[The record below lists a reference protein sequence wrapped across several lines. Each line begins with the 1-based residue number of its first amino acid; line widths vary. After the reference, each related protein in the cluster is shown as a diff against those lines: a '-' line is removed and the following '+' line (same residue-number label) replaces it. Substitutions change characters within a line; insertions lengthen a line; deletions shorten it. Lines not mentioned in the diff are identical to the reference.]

1 MSIENLLNL
10 SKKELVAKLLQS
22 EPQIRKILANSR
34 HVEEARFMIFDYL
47 NRLERDLYNMKSDTY
62 FVNLN
67 IIEKR
72 NAKECIRVLSNTLRT
87 ENEYLT
93 KVSPLECLCD
103 LAREMEGALEK
114 VTESFLCE
122 YIALFRGITGKTGKH
137 SRNHDLFKTAD
148 GREAAKLRSIQ
159 LDDLATLIKRNFKR
173 YRTGLDRGLI
183 KQRNGLK
190 DDILKYFKAGDTDW
204 ADYMWHMKHLIR
216 DHKTLRSL
224 VSLDQDEIEGLEIA
238 EQNHIPFQIT
248 PYYLA
253 LFNKSGRNDQD
264 RQIRAQV
271 LPSVNYCRSVIE
283 NRQKDIDMDFMGEKS
298 TSPIDGVTRRYPE
311 ILILKP
317 FNSCPQI
324 CVYCQRN
331 WEIKGIDEEVQ
342 LSRKKIIAALNWIRG
357 NENITEVLVTGGDP
371 LTLDN
376 MYLDW
381 LLGEIAGIDHVE
393 RIRIGTRVP
402 VTLPFRINPG
412 FLAVLAK
419 YHEWGKREIAI
430 VTHFEHATEMTPEA
444 LEGIKS
450 IKKMGIN
457 IYNQQVF
464 TYYNS
469 RRFETALLRR
479 TLKLSGV
486 DPYYAFSTKGKE
498 ETSDFRVPIARIEQE
513 RREEARLQPGLV
525 RTDEPVFNVPKLGKS
540 HLRAW
545 QDHEVI
551 MILPDGRRIYRFY
564 SWEVRLVTSLD
575 YLYTDT
581 SIYDYLKRLAADG
594 ENTNDYRSIWYYF

>member
-1 MSIENLLNL
+1 MAIDSILTL
-10 SKKELVAKLLQS
+10 SKKELAARLWQA

-67 IIEKR
+67 IVEKR
-72 NAKECIRVLSNTLRT
+72 NAKECIRVLSNTMRT

-93 KVSPLECLCD
+93 KASPLECLSD
-103 LAREMEGALEK
+103 LAKDAEGALDK
-114 VTESFLCE
+114 VSKSFLCE

-137 SRNHDLFKTAD
+137 SREHIIDSTE
-148 GREAAKLRSIQ
+148 GREAAKIRSAQ
-159 LDDLATLIKRNFKR
+159 LDDLAALIKRYFRR
-173 YRTGLDRGLI
+173 YRTGLDRALI
-183 KQRNGLK
+183 KQRSILK
-190 DDILKYFKAGDTDW
+190 RDILKFFKGSDADW

-216 DHKTLRSL
+216 DHDTLRSL
-224 VSLDQDEIEGLEIA
+224 VKLEPDELEGIEIA
-238 EQNHIPFQIT
+238 EANHIPFQIT

-253 LFNKSGRNDQD
+253 LFNKSGRNDHD

-271 LPSVNYCRSVIE
+271 LPSANYCRSVIE
-283 NRQKDIDMDFMGEKS
+283 NRQKDINMDFMGEKS

-331 WEIKGIDEEVQ
+331 WEIKGIDEKVQ
-342 LSRKKIIAALNWIRG
+342 LSRAKVNEAIDWIRK
-357 NENITEVLVTGGDP
+357 NDYITEVLVTGGDP
-371 LTLDN
+371 LTLN
-376 MYLDW
+376 NKYLDW
-381 LLGEIAGIDHVE
+381 LFGEISSIDHVE

-402 VTLPFRINPG
+402 VTLPFRIDPE
-412 FLAVLAK
+412 FLFILSK
-419 YHEWGKREIAI
+419 YHQWGKREIAI
-430 VTHFEHATEMTPEA
+430 VTHFEHASEMTPEA
-444 LEGIKS
+444 LEAIEN

-457 IYNQQVF
+457 VYNQQVF

-479 TLKLSGV
+479 TLKLCGV

-498 ETSDFRVPIARIEQE
+498 ETIDFRVPIARIEQE

-525 RTDEPVFNVPKLGKS
+525 RTDEPVFNVPRLGKS

-581 SIYDYLKRLAADG
+581 SIYDYLERLAADG
-594 ENTNDYRSIWYYF
+594 ENVNDYRSIWYYF